1 MQKIFD
7 SHLHLWDLEKMPISW
22 LKGNEKLEQNYD
34 FFRAKEEYKEFEFL
48 GAMYVETSSN
58 DLEKEALFALEQK
71 KLHNLSLCLAD
82 LKHKEELNSF
92 REVMHVSKK
101 GAKRLFEVDFEEKI
115 EILKTLNM
123 PFEACM
129 KNEEL
134 SFLEK
139 FLNKNLNLKV
149 VLNHLGSPKI
159 DRLNE
164 YKKDLNLLKKFPNLY
179 IKLSAA
185 DDFSEQT
192 PKEFI
197 YELFTFLKENF
208 NEDKFIFGSNYPV
221 AKIAPAKWAKLIIE
235 SKIFDDLDKIF
246 YKNAL
251 LIYKED
257 RCKDMVKS

>member
-7 SHLHLWDLEKMPISW
+7 AHLHLWDLNEVPISW
-22 LKGNEKLEQNYD
+22 LKDDERLNQNYD
-34 FFRAKEEYKEFEFL
+34 FSRMKKEYENYEFL
-48 GAMYVETSSN
+48 GALYVECN
-58 DLEKEALFALEQK
+58 GDDIDKESLYALSLKQTHS
-71 KLHNLSLCLAD
+71 LLLCLAD
-82 LKHKEELNSF
+82 LRYKENLSSF
-92 REVMHVSKK
+92 REVLHTSQK
-101 GAKRLFEVDFEEKI
+101 GAKRLFEADFKKKI
-115 EILKTLNM
+115 EILKNFQI

-139 FLNKNLNLKV
+139 FLNKNPNLKV

-179 IKLSAA
+179 IKLSVP

-192 PKEFI
+192 SKEFI
-197 YELFTFLKENF
+197 YELFAFFKENF
-208 NEDKFIFGSNYPV
+208 SEDKFIFGSNYPV

-235 SKIFDDLDKIF
+235 SKIFKNLNKIF
-246 YKNAL
+246 YQNAL
-251 LIYKED
+251 SIYKED
-257 RCKDMVKS
+257 RCKDMAKS

>member
-7 SHLHLWDLEKMPISW
+7 AHLHLWDLEKIPISW
-22 LKGNEKLEQNYD
+22 IKDDEKLEQNYD
-34 FFRAKEEYKEFEFL
+34 FFRIKQEYKEFEFI
-48 GAMYVETSSN
+48 GAMYVEVNSD

-71 KLHNLSLCLAD
+71 KLHNLLLCLAD
-82 LKHKEELNSF
+82 FKYKEELSSF
-92 REVMHVSKK
+92 REVIHISQK
-101 GAKRLFEVDFEEKI
+101 GAKRLFEVDFEEKM
-115 EILKTLNM
+115 EILKTFNI

-139 FLNKNLNLKV
+139 FLNKNPNLKV
-149 VLNHLGSPKI
+149 VLNHLGSPKT

-208 NEDKFIFGSNYPV
+208 SEDKFIFGSNYPV

-235 SKIFDDLDKIF
+235 SKIFKNLNRIF
-246 YKNAL
+246 YQNAL
-251 LIYKED
+251 SIYKED
-257 RCKDMVKS
+257 RCKDMVKL

>member
-7 SHLHLWDLEKMPISW
+7 AHLHLWDLEKMPISW

-34 FFRAKEEYKEFEFL
+34 FLKAKEEYKEFEFL
-48 GAMYVETSSN
+48 GAMYVETNSD
-58 DLEKEALFALEQK
+58 DLDKEALFALEQK
-71 KLHNLSLCLAD
+71 RLHNLLLCLAD
-82 LKHKEELNSF
+82 LKHKEELSSF
-92 REVMHVSKK
+92 REVMHMSKK
-101 GAKRLFEVDFEEKI
+101 GAKRLFEADFKEKI
-115 EILKTLNM
+115 EILKTYNIA
-123 PFEACM
+123 FEACM

-134 SFLEK
+134 AFLEE
-139 FLNKNLNLKV
+139 FLSKNSNLKV
-149 VLNHLGSPKI
+149 ILNHLGSPKI

-197 YELFTFLKENF
+197 YELFVFLKENF
-208 NEDKFIFGSNYPV
+208 SEDKFIFGSNYPV
-221 AKIAPAKWAKLIIE
+221 AKITPAKWARLIIE
-235 SKIFDDLDKIF
+235 SGVFKDLDKIF
-246 YKNAL
+246 YQNAL
-251 LIYKED
+251 SIYKED